1 MASAYLTR
9 TPSSASNQKTF
20 TISTWVKKCN
30 TTGNKIIF
38 SQGADNGEFFS
49 IRLDAR
55 GYLNVFHLTN
65 GGYTYASLLSTSM
78 MLRDN
83 HGFYHI
89 TVAVDTTQATASDRT
104 KIYINGNLITDFVSG
119 ENSYPSQN
127 FDSYVNTTNVV
138 TIGAKPA
145 NGDNLDGHLSHF
157 HFIDGTAYAASDFGQ
172 TDATTGIWK
181 PKTSPSVTYG
191 TNGFFLK
198 FDNSGNMGLDSS
210 GQSNNFTTNGTIIQ
224 NKDTPSNVFA
234 TMNSLIPS
242 TITYS
247 NGNNTIAYGSDYHA
261 TFGTLGFT
269 QGKWYYE
276 TKIENVSTVTDQY
289 IGIAGET
296 AIVTGATYDA
306 TPSVFY
312 SGDGSIHVDGTS
324 TQSSLTSFSGGT
336 ILGVA
341 INMDNSQIDF
351 YINGVKQ
358 GNTATIPS
366 NSGFYLPYAGGAS
379 PRSCSF
385 NFGNGYFGTTAVT
398 SAQNPD
404 DGNGI
409 FEYDVPAGYRALCTK
424 SINAEEYS

>member
-9 TPSSASNQKTF
+9 TFSSGNRKTYTQSF
-20 TISTWVKKCN
+20 WVKYMGN
-30 TTGNKIIF
+30 NHATGLSCRI
-38 SQGADNGEFFS
+38 ADNTAYNIYLDSNSNIDWYVSGGFS
-49 IRLDAR
+49 GRLKTNR
-55 GYLNVFHLTN
+55 VF
-65 GGYTYASLLSTSM
+65 
-78 MLRDN
+78 RDQN
-83 HGFYHI
+83 AWYHI
-89 TVAVDTTQATASDRT
+89 VAVVDTTQSTASDRL
-104 KIYINGNLITDFVSG
+104 KLYVNGVQETSFSTAN
-119 ENSYPSQN
+119 YPSLN
-127 FDSYVNTTNVV
+127 EDTPINDSSNTYF
-138 TIGAKPA
+138 IGSARSSDGYL
-145 NGDNLDGHLSHF
+145 NGSYAHF
-157 HFIDGTAYAASDFGQ
+157 HFIDGTAYTPSTFGE